1 MKAEY
6 WSILSCLTYKD
17 MNCRGTFICEYVCK
31 TSAASVEVPA
41 VQMKASIRQYKLGQ
55 SDSKNKTSEA

>member
-6 WSILSCLTYKD
+6 WSILSCVSYKD
-17 MNCRGTFICEYVCK
+17 MNCRGTFMCK
-31 TSAASVEVPA
+31 TSAASIEVPA